1 MTDIRKRIEIWFESI
16 ARIIYR
22 NRYKT
27 LLISFLSTAAIVS
40 QIPKLT
46 IDISTEGF
54 LHKKDPILIDYNG
67 FRDQFGRDEIIVV
80 AIHSPEVFDKNFL
93 NKLKNLHDDLSER
106 VPYVEDITGLINARN
121 TRGEEDELIVEDLL
135 EKQPETPEEMAQ
147 IKQRVFDNPM
157 YKNTLISED
166 GRFTT
171 ILIKLQTYSSAGVG
185 IDVLEGFE
193 DSEKGPKDSRKSGKP
208 GEKKYLTDKENS
220 EAVNTVN
227 ELIEKYQAPDF
238 RVYIAGSSAVTH
250 FLKRY
255 MIKDVRRFLSFS
267 FITVAIFLFIMFRK
281 ISGVVLPLLIVVLS
295 LVSTIGIMAAF
306 GAPIKLPT
314 QILPSF
320 ILAVCVGYSVH
331 ILALFYQDFRKDRSK
346 EDAIAYSMGHSGL
359 AVVMTAATTA
369 GGLFS
374 FSTSD
379 VAPIADVGIFA
390 GAGVLLGMVFTII
403 LLPALLAIIPVKN
416 KKYKED
422 AQKDT
427 TMDRFLAKV
436 GRISIGHP
444 YVIFIVSAVF
454 IAFSFAGAMKIRFSH
469 DILRWFPKDN
479 SVRIATEKIDKELRG
494 SISLEIVIDIGKE
507 NGLYEPDILNRLEET
522 AAYLETLEVGKI
534 FVGKAWSLTTILKET
549 NRALNEN
556 RKEFYAVPQDKK
568 LIAQEFL
575 LFENSGSDDME
586 DFTDSQFSKARVM
599 IKLPFEDAVAYSSF
613 LEKVNE
619 HFQAV
624 YPDVKI
630 TVTGMTALLF
640 RTVTNAIASMARSYI
655 YALVVITILM
665 ILLIGRLRIGLLS
678 MVPNLAPII
687 VTLGIMG
694 WFSIPMSLFTMLVG
708 NIAIGL
714 AVDDTVHFM
723 HNFRRYFE
731 ESGDAKFAVMETL
744 HTTGRAMLVTSCV
757 LSIGFFIFIF
767 ASMNNLFQFGL
778 LTGLTIIMAL
788 LADYFVA
795 PALMAVVHQ
804 PKKRAQ
810 ASDESKQKSV
820 TKTKEKIIIQE
831 PATMN
836 PKKRRMS

>member
-1 MTDIRKRIEIWFESI
+1 MADIRKRIEIWFESI

-27 LLISFLSTAAIVS
+27 LLISFLSTTAILS

-54 LHKKDPILIDYNG
+54 LHKKDPILIDYND
-67 FRDQFGRDEIIVV
+67 FRDQFGRDELIVV
-80 AIHSPEVFDKNFL
+80 AIKSPEVFDKNFL
-93 NKLKNLHDDLSER
+93 HRLKELHDDLTDN
-106 VPYVEDITGLINARN
+106 VPYVEDITDLINARN
-121 TRGEEDELIVEDLL
+121 TRGEEDKLIVEDLL
-135 EKQPETPEEMAQ
+135 ENWPETPEEIAQ
-147 IKQRVFDNPM
+147 IKQRVFNNPI

-166 GRFTT
+166 GQFTT

-185 IDVLEGFE
+185 IDLLEGFE
-193 DSEKGPKDSRKSGKP
+193 DLDKGSTDTRQSGKLNRK
-208 GEKKYLTDKENS
+208 EYLTDKENS
-220 EAVNTVN
+220 EAVNTVH
-227 ELIEKYQAPDF
+227 ELTEKYQAPDF

-250 FLKRY
+250 FLKRF
-255 MIKDVRRFLSFS
+255 MMKDIRRFLSLA

-281 ISGVVLPLLIVVLS
+281 ISGMVLPLFIVALS
-295 LVSTIGIMAAF
+295 LVSTISIMAAF
-306 GAPIKLPT
+306 GVPIKLPT

-331 ILALFYQDFRKDRSK
+331 ILALFYEHFRKNRNK

-390 GAGVLLGMVFTII
+390 GTGVLLGMVFTIV
-403 LLPALLAIIPVKN
+403 LLPALLALIPVKN
-416 KKYKED
+416 KEDKED
-422 AQKDT
+422 VQKDS
-427 TMDRFLAKV
+427 TMDRFLAKI

-454 IAFSFAGAMKIRFSH
+454 IAFSFAGAMRIRFSH

-479 SVRIATEKIDKELRG
+479 SARIATEKIDKELRG
-494 SISLEIVIDIGKE
+494 SISLEIVIDTGKE
-507 NGLYEPDILNRLEET
+507 NGLYEPDILNRLEHT

-549 NRALNEN
+549 NRALHEN
-556 RKEFYAVPQDKK
+556 RKEFYTVPQDKK

-575 LFENSGSDDME
+575 LFENSGSDDIE
-586 DFTDSQFSKARVM
+586 DFTDSHFSKARFM
-599 IKLPFEDAVAYSSF
+599 IKLPFEDAVAYSNF

-619 HFQAV
+619 HFQTE
-624 YPDVKI
+624 YPDVTI
-630 TVTGMTALLF
+630 TTTGMTALLF
-640 RTVTNAIASMARSYI
+640 RTVTNAIASMAKSYT
-655 YALVVITILM
+655 YALIVITILM

-678 MVPNLAPII
+678 MVPNISPII
-687 VTLGIMG
+687 VMLGIMG
-694 WFSIPMSLFTMLVG
+694 WFDLPMSLFTMLVG

-731 ESGDAKFAVMETL
+731 ESGDAKFGVMETL

-757 LSIGFFIFIF
+757 LSIGFFIFMF
-767 ASMNNLFQFGL
+767 ASMNNLFHFGL

-788 LADYFVA
+788 LADYFIA
-795 PALMAVVHQ
+795 PALMVVVHK
-804 PKKRAQ
+804 PKKIG
-810 ASDESKQKSV
+810 
-820 TKTKEKIIIQE
+820 KIQLAKG
-831 PATMN
+831 PLD
-836 PKKRRMS
+836 R